1 MVSTRR
7 IARARTATP
16 TTELLTPAH
25 MFQSFTA
32 ALSPRVVARRALMT
46 LTQHFDLT
54 VPQWATGSYNKEK
67 CILGDPTYPT
77 GSELSGKEYV
87 LLERAS
93 CPDGCRL
100 FGDKCAFLDQESPK
114 CPPNAI
120 LENSVCKHPDIP
132 ISTESVLRSD
142 LCSAPRNLGT
152 AMQPILGFQKGLLS
166 VQTALYGAGITAS
179 AEDRRSVPRA
189 TLELVRRV
197 SARTAL
203 SKEGFVFNV
212 MSQGCYTDAQPKCSE
227 GLSFDGT
234 KCASPRSP
242 DCTREGTKYDPQ
254 TQLVSPQYLAV
265 LRAPN
270 DECALRASPQC
281 SDGTGLMI
289 PVLLSGDL
297 SARAT
302 SR

>member
-46 LTQHFDLT
+46 LTQHFDRGNYAHKEGYCRHASEAPSCLNLCNSVNIT

-100 FGDKCAFLDQESPK
+100 FGDKCAFLDQNEMTASTRNHQSVLPTRSSKTASASTLISPFVSLV
-114 CPPNAI
+114 PA
-120 LENSVCKHPDIP
+120 IP
-132 ISTESVLRSD
+132 IST
-142 LCSAPRNLGT
+142 APC
-152 AMQPILGFQKGLLS
+152 LLFK
-166 VQTALYGAGITAS
+166 
-179 AEDRRSVPRA
+179 
-189 TLELVRRV
+189 
-197 SARTAL
+197 L
-203 SKEGFVFNV
+203 S
-212 MSQGCYTDAQPKCSE
+212 
-227 GLSFDGT
+227 
-234 KCASPRSP
+234 
-242 DCTREGTKYDPQ
+242 
-254 TQLVSPQYLAV
+254 
-265 LRAPN
+265 
-270 DECALRASPQC
+270 
-281 SDGTGLMI
+281 
-289 PVLLSGDL
+289 
-297 SARAT
+297 
-302 SR
+302 